1 MGARGIAMKLPKKF
15 NFSYGVDQLG
25 SNYSKALSKRI
36 AMNWIIAQTN
46 APPPLEIWPFVCLMV
61 GIVTVVLSIAWLRIH
76 AFLALMIAAM
86 LVGVL
91 SLFGTGGASD
101 VSAWIAAVEQ
111 PMTEF
116 GSTAGK
122 IAWVIALASLIGVCM
137 MESGAADKIVRVMI
151 RRFGEA
157 KAAWALLICGF
168 ILGIPVFFDTVF
180 FLLIPL
186 ARGLSLRTGRHYALY
201 IMAICSGAV
210 ITHTLVPPTPGPLFM
225 AEKLGIHLA
234 TGIWAGI
241 LLGIPVAIVA
251 LAVARIMDQ
260 RTSIP
265 LRNESDQTAQEKGD
279 SRLPSFLGSLAPVA
293 LPVLLIGTA
302 SVIDAFNLSA
312 TMGVWSNLFVFLG
325 NKYIAML
332 LATLVAMIVLIRQNP
347 MNRSKFAEIMGAPL
361 ETAGLIILIT
371 AAGGAFGAMIKLAGI
386 GEAIG
391 GLSSRLGL
399 SYILLAYFI
408 AALMKT
414 AQGSGTVSMITTT
427 GMMASVIGDNAALA
441 YHPIYIYLA
450 IGCGSGMISWMNDS
464 GFWVVCKLSG
474 MTEKETLKTWTLSLA
489 VISIAGLILTL
500 LASAIL
506 PMKG

>member
-1 MGARGIAMKLPKKF
+1 
-15 NFSYGVDQLG
+15 
-25 SNYSKALSKRI
+25 
-36 AMNWIIAQTN
+36 MNWIIAQTN
-46 APPPLEIWPFVCLMV
+46 APPPLETWPFVCLIA
-61 GIVTVVLSIAWLRIH
+61 GIFTVLLSIAWFRIH

-86 LVGVL
+86 LVGIL
-91 SLFGTGGASD
+91 SLFGHGSASD
-101 VSAWIAAVEQ
+101 VKAWINAIEQ
-111 PMTEF
+111 PMIEF
-116 GSTAGK
+116 GATAGK

-137 MESGAADKIVRVMI
+137 MASGAADKIVRVLV
-151 RRFGEA
+151 RRLGEA
-157 KAAWALLICGF
+157 NAAWALLICGF

-225 AEKLGIHLA
+225 AEKLGIQLA

-241 LLGIPVAIVA
+241 LLGIAVAIVA
-251 LAVARIMDQ
+251 LWVAKMVDRH
-260 RTSIP
+260 TSIP
-265 LRNESDQTAQEKGD
+265 LRKGNTQAEPNQIESQ
-279 SRLPSFLGSLAPVA
+279 LPSFLASLAPVA

-302 SVIDAFNLSA
+302 SVMDAFNLA
-312 TMGVWSNLFVFLG
+312 EAMGLWGKLFLFLG

-332 LATLVAMIVLIRQNP
+332 LATLVAMIVLVKQVP
-347 MNRSKFAEIMGAPL
+347 MSRSEFAEMMGSPL

-386 GEAIG
+386 GDAIG
-391 GLSSRLGL
+391 GLSNRLGL
-399 SYILLAYFI
+399 SYILLAYSI

-427 GMMASVIGDNAALA
+427 GMMASVIGDGSSLA

-489 VISIAGLILTL
+489 VISVAGLALTL
-500 LASAIL
+500 LSSAVF